1 MKKTVELPDSEL
13 DIMMI
18 LWDAGK
24 PMMVSDVHEALQV
37 KRPCTK
43 PAVHSLIDRLAK
55 KGFVNIR
62 VIDKPITYKLI
73 TPKIKRSDYTG
84 EAEKGFINR
93 FFNGSKSR
101 LIASLIDNGEFTKA
115 ELDELSALIENKGK
129 VNK

>member
-1 MKKTVELPDSEL
+1 MYNHICSCIYDYAGGISMKKTVELPDSEL

-55 KGFVNIR
+55 K
-62 VIDKPITYKLI
+62 
-73 TPKIKRSDYTG
+73 
-84 EAEKGFINR
+84 
-93 FFNGSKSR
+93 
-101 LIASLIDNGEFTKA
+101 AS
-115 ELDELSALIENKGK
+115 
-129 VNK
+129 